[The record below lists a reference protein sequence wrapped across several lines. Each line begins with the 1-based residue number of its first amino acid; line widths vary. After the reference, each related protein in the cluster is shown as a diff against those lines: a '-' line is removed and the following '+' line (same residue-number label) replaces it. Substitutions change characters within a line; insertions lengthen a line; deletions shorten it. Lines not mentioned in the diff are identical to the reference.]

1 MAPESTNCSH
11 RLVGDDNAAHSQQ
24 QLNVPQA
31 EDEHMVQ
38 RNGAA
43 DYFCREAMS
52 VVWVGV
58 LLPAASLVRLGE
70 CGQTQSP

>member
-1 MAPESTNCSH
+1 
-11 RLVGDDNAAHSQQ
+11 
-24 QLNVPQA
+24 
-31 EDEHMVQ
+31 MVQ